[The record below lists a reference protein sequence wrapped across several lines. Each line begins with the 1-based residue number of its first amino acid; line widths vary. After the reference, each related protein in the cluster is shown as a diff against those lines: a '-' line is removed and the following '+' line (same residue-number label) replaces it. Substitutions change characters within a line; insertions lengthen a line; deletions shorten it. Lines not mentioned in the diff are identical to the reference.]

1 MSKKIL
7 IAEDDKYLANAYRVK
22 LEKEDFEVL
31 IVAQGRELL
40 DEVEEYKPDLIL
52 LDLLMPVMDGFE
64 ALKKLKEDRNTK
76 DIPVLIASNL
86 GQKADLDKGMELGA
100 EDYIVKSNLSLKN
113 VVKKIKEL
121 LK

>member
-1 MSKKIL
+1 MPKRIL

-22 LEKEDFEVL
+22 LEKENFEVL
-31 IVAQGRELL
+31 IVAQGKELL
-40 DEVEEYKPDLIL
+40 EEVEKYKPDLIL

-64 ALKKLKEDRNTK
+64 ALKKLKENEKTR